1 VPRTKPR
8 REQLIRAMRA
18 QEMGL
23 LSVLVDDDKREAK
36 TMATA
41 LRHLPQQRAPGAVVV
56 PGLLDGLPNVARL
69 VRTALAETSPRPMS
83 VAARYRA

>member
-1 VPRTKPR
+1 
-8 REQLIRAMRA
+8 
-18 QEMGL
+18 MGL
-23 LSVLVDDDKREAK
+23 LSVLVDDDRREAK

-41 LRHLPQQRAPGAVVV
+41 LRHLPQQRTPGPVVV

-69 VRTALAETSPRPMS
+69 VRQALAETSPRPMS